1 MAENAPWLDTIP
13 ALLPRTQARVAKTGP
28 DQTFIHRLHRGPG
41 FITYAVKRDGKL
53 HRIGAMPVGQPW
65 LPGLDE
71 MLTVDGYVS
80 VNTSFRPGIRITGEH
95 WGRPRPLDP
104 EYYPGATIR
113 DMVPTR
119 QRIEKSTGLHFAHH
133 DAKSLRWLNACY
145 VDLDCYRLGRDVE
158 STIAEILR
166 RQERGVIPPAT
177 MFGRSGRG
185 LWLFWYLIDELNP
198 ANGTT
203 MIRSMLHGSD
213 TPQRDCARARRAYAR
228 VQGALLTRLR
238 DLGADARDPASFT
251 RVPGSINT
259 VAGDAVVHWW
269 AQGTGGTL
277 FYFTLQQLRDALNL
291 EDPVTD
297 HPLMAD
303 AHRDPDDRFSA
314 YGRRGWIAR
323 WRNLSRDI
331 ENLIAMRGGGFAQGC
346 RNRGA
351 YYFAFA
357 LQRLGVSTANV
368 EMKVSTYAARCRP
381 PLTPREWQGAIGSAS
396 MGKGKIVRNDTVSY
410 ALCVTDQETEV
421 LPSFRHEPTTP
432 PIQQQAETAE
442 ERQRTIL
449 AITQAAVDAGRPP
462 PSIRRILPDLHEAGF
477 RANAVT
483 VWRDYKKL
491 GLSMNR
497 KGGRP
502 AAPALF

>member
-1 MAENAPWLDTIP
+1 MAEKAPWLDTIP

-28 DQTFIHRLHRGPG
+28 DHTFIHRLHRGPG
-41 FITYAVKRDGKL
+41 FITYAVKRDGEL

-381 PLTPREWQGAIGSAS
+381 PLT
-396 MGKGKIVRNDTVSY
+396 
-410 ALCVTDQETEV
+410 
-421 LPSFRHEPTTP
+421 
-432 PIQQQAETAE
+432 
-442 ERQRTIL
+442 
-449 AITQAAVDAGRPP
+449 
-462 PSIRRILPDLHEAGF
+462 SIRRILPDLHEAGF